1 MRLQSCFHFPLRILK
16 TAPSNCD
23 AQLLANSVPGIMLQP
38 EIAIL
43 RDAGD
48 YLQPYRMNHSW
59 SSILVLSAHRTLSGN
74 LLQQWY
80 LELRGR

>member
-1 MRLQSCFHFPLRILK
+1 MRLQSCFHFPLCILK
-16 TAPSNCD
+16 TAASNRD

-48 YLQPYRMNHSW
+48 YPQLYRMGHSW
-59 SSILVLSAHRTLSGN
+59 SSILVLSAHRTVSGN
-74 LLQQWY
+74 LLQQCY
-80 LELRGR
+80 LELRVR